1 MDDEILEIGFT
12 IFTTKL
18 ARKLDTHDKFSKDCF
33 KSDTTNIKLKVDGKV
48 FPTTGSFLGKS
59 DPDC

>member
-1 MDDEILEIGFT
+1 MDDEILEIAYT

-33 KSDTTNIKLKVDGKV
+33 KSDTSNLKFKVDGKV
-48 FPTTGSFLGKS
+48 FPTTGTFLGKS
-59 DPDC
+59 NSDC